1 MHAFCG
7 RGIGDEGYGQQ
18 RMCTDCQKRT
28 DEGGIGTSSSP
39 MEVDSGDDSENSS
52 SHPAGRKKPETG
64 GKGKGLQ
71 RTAGTDGGGAAGAG
85 GEGARRE
92 ALVPPP
98 RKPGCASP
106 DQTLGR
112 TNSQRRS
119 GCSLSTRSDVAL
131 KERWLL
137 RSSTSAHHT

>member
-64 GKGKGLQ
+64 GKGKGRQ
-71 RTAGTDGGGAAGAG
+71 RTA
-85 GEGARRE
+85 E
-92 ALVPPP
+92 
-98 RKPGCASP
+98 
-106 DQTLGR
+106 

-119 GCSLSTRSDVAL
+119 GCSLSSRSEVAL
-131 KERWLL
+131 KERRLL
-137 RSSTSAHHT
+137 QSSTSAHHT

>member
-1 MHAFCG
+1 MHDFCG

-28 DEGGIGTSSSP
+28 DEGGIGTSSST

-71 RTAGTDGGGAAGAG
+71 R
-85 GEGARRE
+85 
-92 ALVPPP
+92 
-98 RKPGCASP
+98 CASP

-137 RSSTSAHHT
+137 RR